1 MEYMLCDT
9 EFVRSKAACKYIGKI
24 DPPHQLGLNHKK
36 ILATYSGV

>member
-24 DPPHQLGLNHKK
+24 DPPTNLDSIIKK
-36 ILATYSGV
+36 LLATYLGV